1 MAQSVLS
8 AIQMFTEDFYVVCD
22 NIRSTFNVGAIFRTA
37 DAAGVTKIYLCGYT
51 PTPPRYEIEKVAL
64 GAEKTVPWEHVAQT
78 WRLLERLKA
87 QGVQIVALENNIEL
101 PTIDYREFIPQF
113 PIALVLGNEVTGLS
127 PALLRRA
134 DAIIALPMHGKKES
148 LNVAVAFGIAAYRLN
163 ERRM

>member
-1 MAQSVLS
+1 
-8 AIQMFTEDFYVVCD
+8 MFTEEFYVVCD

-37 DAAGVTKIYLCGYT
+37 DAAGITKIYLCGYT
-51 PTPPRYEIEKVAL
+51 PTPPRHEIEKVAL

-87 QGVQIVALENNIEL
+87 HNVQIVALENNIGV
-101 PTIDYREFIPQF
+101 PTRDYRDFLPNF

-127 PALLRRA
+127 HPLLQRA
-134 DAIIALPMHGKKES
+134 DAIISLPMHGKKES

-163 ERRM
+163 EHRR